1 MAVYAIGDIQ
11 GCYAELMNLLEL
23 IHFDPANDQVW
34 FTGDLVNRGP
44 ASLQVL
50 RAVRALGDS
59 AITVLGNHDLHLL
72 AVAEGHAPLH
82 KGDTLDAILT
92 APDRDELLAWLRQQ
106 PLMHHD
112 PALHTTLVHAGLPP
126 QWDLAM
132 AQACAKEVETVL
144 RSDDYARF
152 FQHMYGNQPE
162 VWRDDL
168 AGWDRLRFITNSFTR
183 LRYCDATGHFDF
195 KAKGEPGTQPE
206 GYLPWFEI
214 PGRRNENLRIVFG
227 HWSTLGLRRER
238 NIVSL
243 DTGCLWGKQL
253 TAVRLNRNATVF
265 CVECSQHRHPGSG
278 TSTMETTAR

>member
-11 GCYAELMNLLEL
+11 GCYDELMRLLEL
-23 IHFDPANDQVW
+23 INIDPANDQVW

-50 RAVRALGDS
+50 RAVRELGDS
-59 AITVLGNHDLHLL
+59 AVTVLGNHDLHLL
-72 AVAEGHAPLH
+72 AVAEGSRPLH
-82 KGDTLDAILT
+82 KNDTLDDILS
-92 APDRDELLAWLRQQ
+92 APDRDELLTWLRQQ
-106 PLMHHD
+106 PLMHHA
-112 PALHTTLVHAGLPP
+112 PVLNTLLVHAGLPP

-144 RSDDYARF
+144 RSDNYTAF
-152 FQHMYGNQPE
+152 FQHMYGNQPD

-168 AGWDRLRFITNSFTR
+168 ADWGRLRFITNSFTR
-183 LRYCDATGHFDF
+183 LRYCNATGHFDF
-195 KAKGEPGTQPE
+195 EAKGKPGTQPE
-206 GYLPWFEI
+206 GYLPWFEV
-214 PGRRNENLRIVFG
+214 PGRRSEDLRIVFG

-253 TAVRLNRNATVF
+253 TAVRLSGNDAVF
-265 CVECSQHRHPGSG
+265 CVECSGYCRPRA
-278 TSTMETTAR
+278 E